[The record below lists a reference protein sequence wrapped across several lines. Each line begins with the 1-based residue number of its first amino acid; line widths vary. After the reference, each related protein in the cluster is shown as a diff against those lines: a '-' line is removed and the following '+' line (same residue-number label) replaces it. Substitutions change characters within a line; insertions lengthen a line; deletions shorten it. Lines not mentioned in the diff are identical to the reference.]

1 MSNYYIY
8 NKSNR
13 LLYVQDSA
21 GKIVFS
27 LSPKKCSLKAYSE
40 EFISDNLSIQSYLKL
55 GYVMLTE
62 LKVSEPIERVKENM
76 PGQKFKNGSIVY
88 TKDRARLELTI
99 MEFLPSSNSYKLK
112 INKTGAIIVLAADAL
127 SSSKVVQQESSN
139 DEEKEDNV
147 SYIDKEAEISSSVN
161 SAVSIVRTE
170 PVEAKAVDA
179 NDRILDSELDTS
191 KVEIV
196 DSNKFNIP
204 QSPVSVNEDT
214 FIIKADNQ
222 KFAKEVSE
230 AEIVQN
236 TQKEITNALKQAVN
250 TVSETKKS
258 VSKPVNNNTENQT
271 VQAFNTLDNR
281 VKKMSIA
288 RMKDINKLTM
298 LAESG
303 DELTQ
308 KLATA
313 RLAKLNGK

>member
-8 NKSNR
+8 NKSNS
-13 LLYVQDSA
+13 LLYIQDAS
-21 GKIVFS
+21 GKIVIS
-27 LSPKKCSLKAYSE
+27 LLPKKCSLKAYSE
-40 EFISDNLSIQSYLKL
+40 EFISDNLSMQSYLKL

-62 LKVSEPIERVKENM
+62 CKVSEPSEMMKKNI
-76 PGQKFKNGSIVY
+76 PGQNFKNGSLVY
-88 TKDRARLELTI
+88 TKDRARLELI
-99 MEFLPSSNSYKLK
+99 VMEFLPSSNSYKLK
-112 INKTGAIIVLAADAL
+112 INKTGAIIILTADAL

-139 DEEKEDNV
+139 EEEKEDNV

-258 VSKPVNNNTENQT
+258 VSKTVNNDTENQT

-308 KLATA
+308 KLAKA